1 VQITRT
7 RATESTPAAIA
18 PAPAPVRLPAQKAA
32 EEFLEQTPWANPA
45 HPSHANAAIPRF
57 HAQTALGSSPLASPR
72 GPQPAAARGKSPAP
86 VALGAPAARLMV
98 STARAGDAPAEPTAA
113 PVARRAPN
121 STERIQTTHASSLTP
136 APPAVDRPREP
147 VGGDGS
153 GGGGADRLAIDAM
166 GEQMRLENMWE
177 EQRKAMERKKQ
188 GLDPRVDWQAAV
200 LKEDGDVGI
209 PRGGRMFTGPPPQC
223 QSFYAVPGGGPNIRI
238 TDWMDMAWARQLVY
252 VPEPEGPGRLIKRHP
267 SVHGGGP
274 SNPATTSDA
283 VAAPAS
289 VYGGGL
295 GRPNKSEAA
304 PGTNGV
310 GVERTAIPLMEING
324 AVKGE
329 RLAP

>member
-1 VQITRT
+1 MQITRT
-7 RATESTPAAIA
+7 IAESTPAAN
-18 PAPAPVRLPAQKAA
+18 APAPVRLPAQKAA

-45 HPSHANAAIPRF
+45 HPSHANAAMPRF

-72 GPQPAAARGKSPAP
+72 GPQPATARGKSPAP
-86 VALGAPAARLMV
+86 VALGAPAARQTV
-98 STARAGDAPAEPTAA
+98 PTARAGDAPAEPTAA
-113 PVARRAPN
+113 AVARRAPN

-147 VGGDGS
+147 V

-200 LKEDGDVGI
+200 LKEDGDTGT

-223 QSFYAVPGGGPNIRI
+223 QSFYTVPGGGPNIRI

-267 SVHGGGP
+267 SVHDGGP
-274 SNPATTSDA
+274 SNPATTSIA
-283 VAAPAS
+283 AAAPAS
-289 VYGGGL
+289 VHGGGL
-295 GRPNKSEAA
+295 GRPNKSEAV
-304 PGTNGV
+304 PGTNGA
-310 GVERTAIPLMEING
+310 GLERTAIPLMEING